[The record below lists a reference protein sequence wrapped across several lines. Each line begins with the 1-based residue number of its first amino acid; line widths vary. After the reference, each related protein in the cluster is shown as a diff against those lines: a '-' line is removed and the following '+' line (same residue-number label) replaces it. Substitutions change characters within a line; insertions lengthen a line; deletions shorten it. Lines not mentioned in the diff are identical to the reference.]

1 MDYVDLCYVPIY
13 IDGLDVSA
21 LENSE
26 IQVLNRY
33 HRTVYEKLAPFF
45 DGEELEWLKNATREI

>member
-1 MDYVDLCYVPIY
+1 MEFEDLTYVPIDL
-13 IDGLDVSA
+13 DGLDVSA
-21 LENSE
+21 MENSE

-45 DGEELEWLKNATREI
+45 DGE